1 MVQIMINAEIETFF
15 VNTYIQKQYR
25 ERIIF
30 ELKDTSSKT
39 HKRSC
44 NAFKKFSHLT
54 ADYVIPRL
62 VAISNNKMTE
72 RDILSFVKNMI
83 DDRTCYYMDAWNGEE
98 LSIDKAVEKSF
109 NDLGASIIVYKDRFA
124 IIKEESEIGAPLK
137 YILINQR

>member
-1 MVQIMINAEIETFF
+1 MINIEIETFF

-25 ERIIF
+25 ERLIF

-39 HKRSC
+39 QKRSC

-124 IIKEESEIGAPLK
+124 IIKEESDIGAPLK

>member
-1 MVQIMINAEIETFF
+1 MINVEIETFF
-15 VNTYIQKQYR
+15 VNNYIQKQYR
-25 ERIIF
+25 ERLLF

-54 ADYVIPRL
+54 VDYVIPRL

-72 RDILSFVKNMI
+72 QDVLSFVKNMI
-83 DDRTCYYMDAWNGEE
+83 DDRTCYYMNAWNGEE
-98 LSIDKAVEKSF
+98 LSIDKAIEKSF

-124 IIKEESEIGAPLK
+124 IIKEESEIGAPQK
-137 YILINQR
+137 YILVNQR

>member
-1 MVQIMINAEIETFF
+1 MINVEIETFF

-25 ERIIF
+25 ERLLF

-54 ADYVIPRL
+54 VDYVIPRL

-72 RDILSFVKNMI
+72 QDVLSFVKNMI
-83 DDRTCYYMDAWNGEE
+83 DDRTCYYMNAWNGEE
-98 LSIDKAVEKSF
+98 LSIDKAIEKSF
-109 NDLGASIIVYKDRFA
+109 NDLGSSIIVYKDRFA
-124 IIKEESEIGAPLK
+124 IIKEESEIGAPQK
-137 YILINQR
+137 YILVNQR